1 MVDGQTGPRGSPAQ
15 SPAGEE
21 SKSVSAFVPTPIL
34 PEVENSV
41 SAQVW
46 RGKFATHS
54 IVLVSIVPW
63 LS

>member
-1 MVDGQTGPRGSPAQ
+1 MVDGPTGPRGSPAQ

-21 SKSVSAFVPTPIL
+21 SKSVSAIVPTPIL
-34 PEVENSV
+34 PEVEIAV